1 VISFLRALTQS
12 ALQSFKEGDI
22 DMATGKIGGGAPHNI
37 LVTTASDDTVRAETN
52 KQLDHLLTNKTVVD
66 KFGGKENSL
75 VQSRFQRFIVSIPK
89 RLSFSYDSYVGKQN
103 ALIKESFVRAL
114 SSKNVEAGYSQAI
127 TTSLDKRIATL
138 NRSRDILKFEDLE
151 QVLSIADTSAKKEL
165 LSYLPASNGKQS
177 QIDAP
182 TDGAKFKA
190 LAAQYKLDTPEKKER
205 FRTALEGRIFSI
217 ANSVGSWAAQQ
228 GLASIADS
236 AAARASFDGIP
247 PRLDKS
253 LNEILDEYPPGL
265 ENEKFLQD
273 GSFQLQGYPD
283 DGAQSFVFFKRLSD
297 EGVPYDEQ
305 QFYDLHA
312 AKNGRPEKAD
322 TPAAKG
328 QLADVPQKFH
338 FSVPSETLANNKAWA
353 PLHQLLTSDEN
364 PFNQWK
370 ISNHKSLQQQDNAYL
385 AVIEKKWTD
394 GWTVTDPETKK
405 TKTFE
410 SIPKQRD
417 KVDIERQQLELRREL
432 HTKGEI
438 SDRDFKKF
446 ELQFKD
452 LELEVQGH
460 VDKLTKQ
467 KRDCEDTV
475 AGKGRLVGN
484 AQFTLYT
491 QHEKGKDW
499 KPEEVKK
506 YTDFLLKLEK
516 TVQDLGI
523 EPDQLPASYADVP
536 GLRFATFRDEA
547 ISDAAEARAKE
558 AGDKTFNY
566 QAPPESLL
574 QEYRDTPFYKLASQ
588 EVAKASQ
595 EVAKATE
602 VRVTV

>member
-1 VISFLRALTQS
+1 
-12 ALQSFKEGDI
+12 
-22 DMATGKIGGGAPHNI
+22 MATGKIGGGTPHNI
-37 LVTTASDDTVRAETN
+37 LVTTASDDTVKAETT
-52 KQLDHLLTNKTVVD
+52 KQLDHLLTSKAVV
-66 KFGGKENSL
+66 KQFGGKENSL

-127 TTSLDKRIATL
+127 TTSLDRRIATL
-138 NRSRDILKFEDLE
+138 NSSRDILKFEDLE
-151 QVLSIADTSAKKEL
+151 QVLSIADQSAKREL

-182 TDGAKFKA
+182 ADGAKFKA
-190 LAAQYKLDTPEKKER
+190 LAAQYKLDTPEKTER

-228 GLASIADS
+228 SLASVADS
-236 AAARASFDGIP
+236 AAARASFDGSP
-247 PRLDKS
+247 PKLDKS
-253 LNEILDEYPPGL
+253 LNEILDEYPLGL
-265 ENEKFLQD
+265 EDEKFLQD

-283 DGAQSFVFFKRLSD
+283 DGAQNFVFFKRLSQ

-312 AKNGRPEKAD
+312 AKNGAPDKAN

-353 PLHQLLTSDEN
+353 PLHALLTSDEN

-370 ISNHKSLQQQDNAYL
+370 ISNHKSIQQQDAAL
-385 AVIEKKWTD
+385 LPGIEKKWTQ
-394 GWTVTDPETKK
+394 GWSETDPVTKK

-410 SIPKQRD
+410 SIPKQQQN
-417 KVDIERQQLELRREL
+417 VDIERKQLELRRTL
-432 HTKGEI
+432 HKEGGI

-446 ELQFKD
+446 ELEFKD
-452 LELEVQGH
+452 LELEVQGN
-460 VDKLTKQ
+460 VDRLTKQ
-467 KRDCEDTV
+467 KRDVEETL

-523 EPDQLPASYADVP
+523 EPDELPASDAVVP

-547 ISDAAEARAKE
+547 IADAAEERAKE

-566 QAPPESLL
+566 QAPPASLL
-574 QEYRDTPFYKLASQ
+574 QEYRDSPFFKLASQ
-588 EVAKASQ
+588 EVAKA
-595 EVAKATE
+595 AE
-602 VRVTV
+602 VRVNV

>member
-1 VISFLRALTQS
+1 
-12 ALQSFKEGDI
+12 
-22 DMATGKIGGGAPHNI
+22 MATGKIGGGAPHNI
-37 LVTTASDDTVRAETN
+37 LVTTASDDTVKAETT
-52 KQLDHLLTNKTVVD
+52 KQLNHLLTNKAVV
-66 KFGGKENSL
+66 KEFGGKENSL
-75 VQSRFQRFIVSIPK
+75 EQSRFQRFLVSIPK
-89 RLSFSYDSYVGKQN
+89 RLSFSYDNYVGKQN

-127 TTSLDKRIATL
+127 TTSLDRRIATL
-138 NRSRDILKFEDLE
+138 NSSRDILKFEDLE
-151 QVLSIADTSAKKEL
+151 QVLSIADQSAKREL
-165 LSYLPASNGKQS
+165 LSYLPASNGQQS

-205 FRTALEGRIFSI
+205 FRTALEGRIFAV
-217 ANSVGSWAAQQ
+217 ANGVGSWAAQQ
-228 GLASIADS
+228 SLASVADS
-236 AAARASFDGIP
+236 VAARASFDGAP
-247 PRLDKS
+247 PKLDKS
-253 LNEILDEYPPGL
+253 LNEILDAFPLGL
-265 ENEKFLQD
+265 EEEKFLQD

-283 DGAQSFVFFKRLSD
+283 YGAQNFVFFKRFSN

-312 AKNGRPEKAD
+312 AKNGAPDKAN

-353 PLHQLLTSDEN
+353 PLHALLTSDEN

-370 ISNHKSLQQQDNAYL
+370 ISNHKSIQQQDAAL
-385 AVIEKKWTD
+385 LPGIEKKWKE
-394 GWTVTDPETKK
+394 GWSETDPVTKK

-410 SIPKQRD
+410 SIPKQQQ
-417 KVDIERQQLELRREL
+417 KVNIERGQLEIRRTL
-432 HTKGEI
+432 HKEGTI
-438 SDRDFKKF
+438 SDHDFKKF
-446 ELQFKD
+446 ELEFKD
-452 LELEVQGH
+452 LELEVQGN
-460 VDKLTKQ
+460 VDRLTKQ
-467 KRDCEDTV
+467 KRDVEETL

-523 EPDQLPASYADVP
+523 APDELPASDAVVP

-547 ISDAAEARAKE
+547 IADAAEERAKE

-566 QAPPESLL
+566 QAPPASLL
-574 QEYRDTPFYKLASQ
+574 QEYRDSPFFKLASQ
-588 EVAKASQ
+588 EVAKAG
-595 EVAKATE
+595 E
-602 VRVTV
+602 VRVSV

>member
-1 VISFLRALTQS
+1 
-12 ALQSFKEGDI
+12 
-22 DMATGKIGGGAPHNI
+22 MATGKIGGGAPHNI
-37 LVTTASDDTVRAETN
+37 LVTTASDDTVKAETN
-52 KQLDHLLTNKTVVD
+52 KQLNNLLTSKAVV
-66 KFGGKENSL
+66 KQFGGKENSL
-75 VQSRFQRFIVSIPK
+75 EQSRFQRFIVSIPK

-127 TTSLDKRIATL
+127 TTSLDRRIATL
-138 NRSRDILKFEDLE
+138 NSSRDILKFEDLE
-151 QVLSIADTSAKKEL
+151 EVLSIADKSAKREL

-205 FRTALEGRIFSI
+205 FRTVLEGRIFAI
-217 ANSVGSWAAQQ
+217 ANGVGSWAAQQ
-228 GLASIADS
+228 SLASVADS
-236 AAARASFDGIP
+236 AAARTSFDGVP

-253 LNEILDEYPPGL
+253 LNEILDEYPLGL
-265 ENEKFLQD
+265 ETEKFLHD

-283 DGAQSFVFFKRLSD
+283 DGAQNFVFFKRFSN

-312 AKNGRPEKAD
+312 AKNGAPEKAD

-353 PLHQLLTSDEN
+353 PLHALLISDEN

-370 ISNHKSLQQQDNAYL
+370 ISNHKSIQQQDASL
-385 AVIEKKWTD
+385 LPGIEKKWKE
-394 GWTVTDPETKK
+394 GWTVTDPETNQ

-410 SIPKQRD
+410 SIPKQQQ
-417 KVDIERQQLELRREL
+417 KVEIERGQLEIRRTL
-432 HTKGEI
+432 HKEGGI

-446 ELQFKD
+446 ELEFKD
-452 LELEVQGH
+452 LELEVQGN
-460 VDKLTKQ
+460 VDRLTQQ
-467 KRDCEDTV
+467 KRDVEETL

-491 QHEKGKDW
+491 QHEKGQDW

-523 EPDQLPASYADVP
+523 EPDELPASDAVVP

-547 ISDAAEARAKE
+547 IADAAEVRAKE

-566 QAPPESLL
+566 QAPPASLL
-574 QEYRDTPFYKLASQ
+574 QEYRDSPFFKLASQ
-588 EVAKASQ
+588 EVAKAG
-595 EVAKATE
+595 E
-602 VRVTV
+602 VRLSV